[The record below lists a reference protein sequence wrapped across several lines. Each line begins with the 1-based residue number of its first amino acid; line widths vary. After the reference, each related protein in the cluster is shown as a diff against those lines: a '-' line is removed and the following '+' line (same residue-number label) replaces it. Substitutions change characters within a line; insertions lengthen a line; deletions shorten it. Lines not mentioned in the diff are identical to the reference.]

1 MSDGSEWLP
10 PTLERVQA
18 YIASQGSRRLARSS
32 RRVVEQKA
40 RRGSKV
46 AREYERDILKVDL
59 KVSKQRGQRGD
70 FAGYQIAY
78 VAGKEQ

>member
-18 YIASQGSRRLARSS
+18 YIASQGSRRLARSA

-40 RRGSKV
+40 GSGSKV
-46 AREYERDILKVDL
+46 AREYERDIMKVNL
-59 KVSKQRGQRGD
+59 KVSKQRGQ
-70 FAGYQIAY
+70 
-78 VAGKEQ
+78 